1 MKKEILFYW
10 NVMQHGRAKG
20 KVSTFDQKIKYIAR
34 NILYYPW
41 TKQIASF
48 LQSHPYLSHEI
59 YRYPVLCSKIHR
71 PYMTHN
77 FSMQKKVDSILA
89 SYQYIDNFFQED
101 SLTKLYRNGR
111 IKILQIKGKDD
122 ITIDAYLKL
131 YSQYEKEGEFNLVL
145 YWGEI
150 LLATLTFSI
159 VDGRLFI
166 GGLQGLGREY
176 TDPEI
181 LKKVTKSFYGMFPK
195 RLVLEIFYSL
205 FSEKKIAVGNRSH
218 IYLAARY
225 KHQEKRKIHADYDE
239 FWQSLGANPFGEDLW
254 ALPEKLVRKEIEE
267 IPSKKRSQYRNRYA
281 ILDEIHQLVL
291 EFLKQESKKIVI

>member
-1 MKKEILFYW
+1 M
-10 NVMQHGRAKG
+10 
-20 KVSTFDQKIKYIAR
+20 
-34 NILYYPW
+34 
-41 TKQIASF
+41 
-48 LQSHPYLSHEI
+48 
-59 YRYPVLCSKIHR
+59 
-71 PYMTHN
+71 
-77 FSMQKKVDSILA
+77 
-89 SYQYIDNFFQED
+89 
-101 SLTKLYRNGR
+101 
-111 IKILQIKGKDD
+111 
-122 ITIDAYLKL
+122 
-131 YSQYEKEGEFNLVL
+131 
-145 YWGEI
+145 
-150 LLATLTFSI
+150 ATLTFSI